1 MSLSDFSAPSDPGSS
16 PAQAN
21 PSVSK
26 AQWANYALRKLR
38 EGYVLLDAGN
48 GKVYHFYLAGE
59 PLQPCAAHAAKKL
72 ITMGLLTVVK
82 SDVRGTHYGLREAFH
97 PEPAPAA

>member
-1 MSLSDFSAPSDPGSS
+1 MSLSDFSASPDPGSS
-16 PAQAN
+16 VAQAN

-48 GKVYHFYLAGE
+48 GKVYHFYRAGE
-59 PLQPCAAHAAKKL
+59 PMQPCAAHAAKRL
-72 ITMGLLTVVK
+72 IAMGMLTLTR
-82 SDVRGTHYGLREAFH
+82 SDVRGTHYGLREAFQ
-97 PEPAPAA
+97 PEAAPTA